1 MKIKKL
7 KVLFLLPIVFLM
19 TSSQKTDPDYFE
31 ISKNLKL
38 VASVYEKINNYYV
51 DEILPG
57 RVMKKGIDAMLKSLD
72 PYTVY
77 ISEAQIEDFRFTT
90 TGEYGG
96 IGASIKKRNNKTLI
110 SELYE
115 NSPAEKSGLIP
126 GDEIKTIDEIE
137 ISNKTLE
144 EIGSLL
150 KGPAESIIN
159 LKIIRNN
166 QLLEKLVKR
175 EKIQIPAVNFY
186 KKINPSTGIIK
197 LTSFTNTAS
206 VEFKKAL
213 SSLQDDK
220 IKNLIIDLRA
230 NGGGLLN
237 EAVKIV
243 NFFIPKGQE
252 VVSTKSR
259 IKEMNR
265 SYTTQALPIAQ
276 DLSLVVLV
284 DEYSASASEIVAGSL
299 QDLDKAIVI
308 GNTSFGKG
316 LVQQTKPVS
325 FGGQIK
331 LTVAKYYTPS
341 GRCIQ
346 KLDYSTVQGSSKK
359 IEDSLVKKFKTK
371 NGRTVY
377 DSRGIE
383 PDIKIEPQYFSAV
396 TQNLLVKDVIFDFV
410 NENINYY
417 KKDSLLPDSF
427 VMSDTAYSTF
437 MTYAINKKMDY
448 QTESSQQLKEF
459 VKIAKKEKYV
469 EENEEVFKLLESI
482 FKIDLSKDLKKH
494 DKEIRFFLEN
504 EIISRKHFQKGRMEA
519 SIKEDPYVKQA
530 IGVFKNTTKDKQI
543 LGINELLKSTTHS
556 KVYDF
561 FNS

>member
-1 MKIKKL
+1 MKIKNT

-19 TSSQKTDPDYFE
+19 NSSQKIDQDYFE

-126 GDEIKTIDEIE
+126 GDEIKTIDEID
-137 ISNKTLE
+137 ISNKTIE

-150 KGPAESIIN
+150 KGPAESVIT
-159 LKIIRNN
+159 LKINRKN
-166 QLLEKLVKR
+166 QPLEKLIKR
-175 EKIQIPAVNFY
+175 EKIQIPALNFY
-186 KKINPSTGIIK
+186 KKINPNTGIIK

-213 SSLQDDK
+213 SSLQK
-220 IKNLIIDLRA
+220 ENIKNLIIDLRS

-265 SYTTQALPIAQ
+265 SYITQAMPIAQ
-276 DLSLVVLV
+276 ELSLVVLV

-359 IEDSLVKKFKTK
+359 IEDSLVKKYKTK

-396 TQNLLVKDVIFDFV
+396 TQNLLLKDVIFDFV
-410 NENINYY
+410 NDNIIYY
-417 KKDSLLPDSF
+417 KKDSLFPESFELPD
-427 VMSDTAYSTF
+427 TTYSAF
-437 MTYAINKKMDY
+437 MRYALNNKMDY

-519 SIKEDPYVKQA
+519 SIKEDPYVEQA
-530 IGVFKNTTKDKQI
+530 VEVFQNTTKYNQI
-543 LGINELLKSTTHS
+543 LGIN
-556 KVYDF
+556 
-561 FNS
+561 

>member
-1 MKIKKL
+1 MKFKKL
-7 KVLFLLPIVFLM
+7 KALLLVPVILLM

-77 ISEAQIEDFRFTT
+77 ISEAQIEDFRFAT

-96 IGASIKKRNNKTLI
+96 IGASIKKRDKKTII

-115 NSPAEKSGLIP
+115 NSPAEKGGLIP
-126 GDEIKTIDEIE
+126 GDEIKTIDGTE
-137 ISNKTLE
+137 ISNKNLE

-150 KGPAESIIN
+150 KGPAESIIKLEIN
-159 LKIIRNN
+159 RDNKA
-166 QLLEKLVKR
+166 LEKLVKR

-186 KKINPSTGIIK
+186 KKINHNTGIIK

-206 VEFKKAL
+206 SEFKKAL
-213 SSLQDDK
+213 LFLKKEK
-220 IKNLIIDLRA
+220 IKNLIIDLRS

-346 KLDYSTVQGSSKK
+346 KLDYSSVQGSSKK

-377 DSRGIE
+377 DSRGVE
-383 PDIKIEPQYFSAV
+383 PDIKIEPEFFSAV
-396 TQNLLVKDVIFDFV
+396 TQTLLINEVIFDFV
-410 NENINYY
+410 NENIDYY
-417 KKDSLLPDSF
+417 KKDSLFPVLFSL
-427 VMSDTAYSTF
+427 SDTAYESF
-437 MTYAINKKMDY
+437 ASYALNKKIDY
-448 QTESSQQLKEF
+448 QTESSLQLKEF
-459 VKIAKKEKYV
+459 VKTAKKEKYL
-469 EENEEVFKLLESI
+469 EENQEVFNLLDSV
-482 FKIDLSKDLKKH
+482 FKVSLTKDLKKH
-494 DKEIRFFLEN
+494 EREIKFFLEN
-504 EIISRKHFQKGRMEA
+504 EFISRKHFQKGRMEA
-519 SIKEDPYVKQA
+519 SIKKDPYVKQA
-530 IGVFKNTTKDKQI
+530 LEVFKDTTKYNQI
-543 LGINELLKSTTHS
+543 LGIN
-556 KVYDF
+556 
-561 FNS
+561 

>member
-1 MKIKKL
+1 
-7 KVLFLLPIVFLM
+7 LM

-166 QLLEKLVKR
+166 QPLEKLVKR

-276 DLSLVVLV
+276 ELSLVVLV

-377 DSRGIE
+377 DSRGVE
-383 PDIKIEPQYFSAV
+383 PDIKIEPQYFNAV
-396 TQNLLVKDVIFDFV
+396 TQNLLLKDVIFDFV
-410 NENINYY
+410 NDNINYY
-417 KKDSLLPDSF
+417 KKDSLFPESF
-427 VMSDTAYSTF
+427 VLSDTAYSTF
-437 MTYAINKKMDY
+437 MHYAANKKMDY

-469 EENEEVFKLLESI
+469 EENEGVFSLLDSI
-482 FKIDLSKDLKKH
+482 FKVDLSKDLKKH
-494 DKEIRFFLEN
+494 DREIKFFLEN
-504 EIISRKHFQKGRMEA
+504 EFISRKHFQKGRMEA
-519 SIKEDPYVKQA
+519 SVKQDPYIEQA
-530 IGVFKNTTKDKQI
+530 IGVFKNTTKYNLI
-543 LGINELLKSTTHS
+543 LGIN
-556 KVYDF
+556 
-561 FNS
+561 

>member
-7 KVLFLLPIVFLM
+7 KVLFLLPIVILM

-159 LKIIRNN
+159 LKIIRKN
-166 QLLEKLVKR
+166 QPLEKLVKR

-186 KKINPSTGIIK
+186 KKINSNTGIIK

-213 SSLQDDK
+213 SSLQEDK

-276 DLSLVVLV
+276 DLSLAVLV

-377 DSRGIE
+377 DSRGVE

-410 NENINYY
+410 NENINDY
-417 KKDSLLPDSF
+417 KKDSLFPESF
-427 VMSDTAYSTF
+427 KLSDTTYSTF
-437 MTYAINKKMDY
+437 MHYAVNKKMDY

-459 VKIAKKEKYV
+459 VKIAKKEKYI
-469 EENEEVFKLLESI
+469 EENEGVFRLLDSI
-482 FKIDLSKDLKKH
+482 FKVDLSKDLKKH
-494 DKEIRFFLEN
+494 DKEIKFFLEN
-504 EIISRKHFQKGRMEA
+504 EFISRKHFQKGRMEA
-519 SIKEDPYVKQA
+519 SIKEDPYVKEA
-530 IGVFKNTTKDKQI
+530 IGVFKNTTKYNQI
-543 LGINELLKSTTHS
+543 LGIN
-556 KVYDF
+556 
-561 FNS
+561 

>member
-166 QLLEKLVKR
+166 QPLEKLVKR

-206 VEFKKAL
+206 AEFKKAL

-377 DSRGIE
+377 DSRGVE
-383 PDIKIEPQYFSAV
+383 PDIKIEPQYFNAV

-410 NENINYY
+410 NDNINYY
-417 KKDSLLPDSF
+417 KKDSLFPESF
-427 VMSDTAYSTF
+427 VLSDTAYSTF
-437 MTYAINKKMDY
+437 MRYAVNKKMDY

-469 EENEEVFKLLESI
+469 EENEGVFTLLDSI
-482 FKIDLSKDLKKH
+482 FKVDLSKDLKKH
-494 DKEIRFFLEN
+494 DKEIKFFLEN

-530 IGVFKNTTKDKQI
+530 IDVFKNTTKYHQI
-543 LGINELLKSTTHS
+543 LGIN
-556 KVYDF
+556 
-561 FNS
+561 

>member
-1 MKIKKL
+1 MKFKKL
-7 KVLFLLPIVFLM
+7 KVLFLLPIVLLI

-96 IGASIKKRNNKTLI
+96 IGASIKKRDKKTVV

-115 NSPAEKSGLIP
+115 NSPAEKSGLIL
-126 GDEIKTIDEIE
+126 GDEIYTIDGIE

-150 KGPAESIIN
+150 KGPAESII
-159 LKIIRNN
+159 KIEIKRKA
-166 QLLEKLVKR
+166 QTLEKLVKR

-186 KKINPSTGIIK
+186 KKINPTTGIIK

-206 VEFKKAL
+206 NEFKKAL
-213 SSLQDDK
+213 SYLQK
-220 IKNLIIDLRA
+220 ENINNLIIDLRS

-265 SYTTQALPIAQ
+265 SYTTQAMPIAQ
-276 DLSLVVLV
+276 EISLVVLV

-377 DSRGIE
+377 DSRGVE
-383 PDIKIEPQYFSAV
+383 PDIKIEPQYFSAI

-417 KKDSLLPDSF
+417 KKDSLFPQSFDLP
-427 VMSDTAYSTF
+427 DTAYSTF
-437 MTYAINKKMDY
+437 MSYALNKKIDY

-459 VKIAKKEKYV
+459 KKTAQKEKYV
-469 EENEEVFKLLESI
+469 AENEEVFKMLDSV
-482 FKIDLSKDLKKH
+482 FKVDLSKDLIKHKKEV
-494 DKEIRFFLEN
+494 KFFLEN
-504 EIISRKHFQKGRMEA
+504 EFISRKHFQKGRMEA
-519 SIKEDPYVKQA
+519 AIKKDPYVEQA
-530 IGVFKNTTKDKQI
+530 LDIFQNTTKYNQI
-543 LGINELLKSTTHS
+543 LGIK
-556 KVYDF
+556 
-561 FNS
+561 

>member
-1 MKIKKL
+1 MKFKKL
-7 KVLFLLPIVFLM
+7 KVLFLLPLVLLI

-96 IGASIKKRNNKTLI
+96 IGASIKKRDKKTVV

-126 GDEIKTIDEIE
+126 GDEIYTIDGIE

-150 KGPAESIIN
+150 KGPAESII
-159 LKIIRNN
+159 KIEIKRKA
-166 QLLEKLVKR
+166 QTLEKLVKR

-186 KKINPSTGIIK
+186 KKINPTTGIIK

-206 VEFKKAL
+206 NEFKKAL
-213 SSLQDDK
+213 SSLQK
-220 IKNLIIDLRA
+220 QNINNLIIDLRA

-265 SYTTQALPIAQ
+265 SYKTKAVPIAQ
-276 DLSLVVLV
+276 ELSLVVLV

-308 GNTSFGKG
+308 GNASFGKG

-377 DSRGIE
+377 DSRGVE
-383 PDIKIEPQYFSAV
+383 PDIKIEPQYFSAI

-417 KKDSLLPDSF
+417 KKDSLFPQSF
-427 VMSDTAYSTF
+427 DLSDTTYSTF
-437 MTYAINKKMDY
+437 MSFALNKKIDY

-459 VKIAKKEKYV
+459 KKTAQKEKYV
-469 EENEEVFKLLESI
+469 AENEEVFKLLDSI
-482 FKIDLSKDLKKH
+482 FKVDLSKDLIKHKKEV
-494 DKEIRFFLEN
+494 KFFLEN
-504 EIISRKHFQKGRMEA
+504 EFISRKHFQKGRMEA
-519 SIKEDPYVKQA
+519 AIKKDPYVEQA
-530 IGVFKNTTKDKQI
+530 LGIFQNTTKYNQI
-543 LGINELLKSTTHS
+543 LGIK
-556 KVYDF
+556 
-561 FNS
+561 

>member
-7 KVLFLLPIVFLM
+7 KVLFLLPIALLI
-19 TSSQKTDPDYFE
+19 TSSKKTDPDYFE

-77 ISEAQIEDFRFTT
+77 ISEAQIEDFRFAT

-150 KGPAESIIN
+150 KGPAESIIK
-159 LKIIRNN
+159 LKINRNN
-166 QLLEKLVKR
+166 QLFEKPVKR

-186 KKINPSTGIIK
+186 KKINSNTGIIK

-206 VEFKKAL
+206 AEFKKAL
-213 SSLQDDK
+213 SSLQQEK
-220 IKNLIIDLRA
+220 IENLVIDLRA

-276 DLSLVVLV
+276 ELSLVVLV

-346 KLDYSTVQGSSKK
+346 KLDYTTVQGSSKK
-359 IEDSLVKKFKTK
+359 IEDSLVKRFKTK

-383 PDIKIEPQYFSAV
+383 PDIKIEPQYFNAV

-410 NENINYY
+410 NDNINYY
-417 KKDSLLPDSF
+417 KKDSLFPESF
-427 VMSDTAYSTF
+427 VVSDTAYSAF
-437 MTYAINKKMDY
+437 MRYALNKKMDY
-448 QTESSQQLKEF
+448 QTESSQQLEKF

-469 EENEEVFKLLESI
+469 DENEGVFKLLDSI
-482 FKIDLSKDLKKH
+482 FKVDLSKDLKKH
-494 DKEIRFFLEN
+494 NKEIKFFLEN
-504 EIISRKHFQKGRMEA
+504 EFISRKHFQKGRMEA
-519 SIKEDPYVKQA
+519 SIKEDPYVKEA
-530 IGVFKNTTKDKQI
+530 IDVFKNTAKYNQI
-543 LGINELLKSTTHS
+543 LGIN
-556 KVYDF
+556 
-561 FNS
+561 

>member
-7 KVLFLLPIVFLM
+7 KVLYLLPIALLI
-19 TSSQKTDPDYFE
+19 TSSKKTDPDYFE

-126 GDEIKTIDEIE
+126 GDEIKIIDEIE

-166 QLLEKLVKR
+166 QPLEKLVKR

-265 SYTTQALPIAQ
+265 SYTTQTIPIAEE
-276 DLSLVVLV
+276 LSLVVLV
-284 DEYSASASEIVAGSL
+284 DENSASASEIVAGSL

-377 DSRGIE
+377 DSRGVE
-383 PDIKIEPQYFSAV
+383 PDIKIEPEYFSAV
-396 TQNLLVKDVIFDFV
+396 TQNLLLKDVIFDFV
-410 NENINYY
+410 NDNINYY
-417 KKDSLLPDSF
+417 KKDSLFPDSF
-427 VMSDTAYSTF
+427 ELPDTTYSAF
-437 MTYAINKKMDY
+437 MRYALNKKMDY
-448 QTESSQQLKEF
+448 QTESSQQLKKF
-459 VKIAKKEKYV
+459 IKIAKKEKYV
-469 EENEEVFKLLESI
+469 EENEKVFKSLDSI

-494 DKEIRFFLEN
+494 DKEIKFFLEN

-530 IGVFKNTTKDKQI
+530 IDVLKNATKYNQI
-543 LGINELLKSTTHS
+543 LGIN
-556 KVYDF
+556 
-561 FNS
+561 

>member
-7 KVLFLLPIVFLM
+7 KVLFLLPIVILM

-77 ISEAQIEDFRFTT
+77 ISEAQIEDFRFAT

-159 LKIIRNN
+159 LKIIRKN
-166 QLLEKLVKR
+166 QPLEKLVKR

-186 KKINPSTGIIK
+186 KKINSNTGIIK

-213 SSLQDDK
+213 SSLQQDK
-220 IKNLIIDLRA
+220 IENLIIDLRA

-276 DLSLVVLV
+276 DLSLAVLV
-284 DEYSASASEIVAGSL
+284 DEFSASASEIVAGSL

-359 IEDSLVKKFKTK
+359 IEDSLVKRFKTK

-377 DSRGIE
+377 DSRGVE

-410 NENINYY
+410 NENINDY
-417 KKDSLLPDSF
+417 KKDSLFPESF
-427 VMSDTAYSTF
+427 KLSDTTYSTF
-437 MTYAINKKMDY
+437 MHYAVNKKMDY

-459 VKIAKKEKYV
+459 VKIAKKEKYI
-469 EENEEVFKLLESI
+469 EENEGVFRLLDSI
-482 FKIDLSKDLKKH
+482 FKVDLSKDLKKH
-494 DKEIRFFLEN
+494 DKEIKFFLEN
-504 EIISRKHFQKGRMEA
+504 EFISRKHFQKGRMEA
-519 SIKEDPYVKQA
+519 SIKEDPYVKEA
-530 IGVFKNTTKDKQI
+530 IGVFKNTTKYNQI
-543 LGINELLKSTTHS
+543 LGIN
-556 KVYDF
+556 
-561 FNS
+561 

>member
-126 GDEIKTIDEIE
+126 GDEIKIIDEIE

-159 LKIIRNN
+159 LKINRNN
-166 QLLEKLVKR
+166 QPLEKLVKR

-197 LTSFTNTAS
+197 LTSFTNTSSA
-206 VEFKKAL
+206 EFKKAL

-377 DSRGIE
+377 DSRGVE

-410 NENINYY
+410 NDNINYY
-417 KKDSLLPDSF
+417 KKDSLHPDSF

-469 EENEEVFKLLESI
+469 EENEGVFTLLDSI
-482 FKIDLSKDLKKH
+482 FKVDLSKDLKKH
-494 DKEIRFFLEN
+494 DKEIKFFLEN
-504 EIISRKHFQKGRMEA
+504 EFISRKHFQKGRMEA
-519 SIKEDPYVKQA
+519 SVKQDPYIEQA
-530 IGVFKNTTKDKQI
+530 IGVFKNTTKYNQI
-543 LGINELLKSTTHS
+543 LGIN
-556 KVYDF
+556 
-561 FNS
+561 

>member
-7 KVLFLLPIVFLM
+7 KVLYLLPIALLI
-19 TSSQKTDPDYFE
+19 TSSKKTDPDYFE

-126 GDEIKTIDEIE
+126 GDEIKIIDEIE

-166 QLLEKLVKR
+166 QPLEKLVKR

-206 VEFKKAL
+206 AEFKKAL

-276 DLSLVVLV
+276 ELSLVVLV

-359 IEDSLVKKFKTK
+359 IEDSLVKRFKTK

-383 PDIKIEPQYFSAV
+383 PDIKIEPQYFNAV

-410 NENINYY
+410 NDNINYY
-417 KKDSLLPDSF
+417 KKDSLFPESF
-427 VMSDTAYSTF
+427 VLSDTAYISF
-437 MTYAINKKMDY
+437 MRYALNKKMDY

-469 EENEEVFKLLESI
+469 DENEEIFRVLDSI
-482 FKIDLSKDLKKH
+482 FKVDLFKDLKKH
-494 DKEIRFFLEN
+494 NKEIKFFLEN
-504 EIISRKHFQKGRMEA
+504 EFISRKHFQKGRMEA
-519 SIKEDPYVKQA
+519 SIKEDPYVKEA
-530 IGVFKNTTKDKQI
+530 IDVFNNTTKYNQI
-543 LGINELLKSTTHS
+543 LGIN
-556 KVYDF
+556 
-561 FNS
+561 